1 MKRLWKLPL
10 HRTWGVWL
18 CLAGAWVLSACRS
31 TQPAERA
38 PMVHAD
44 VHDLCTL
51 ARRAWERGQ
60 ASVAAGLYERALQ
73 RARGLDDAGGILVAA
88 TGLAVCRLEIG
99 DSHGAR
105 RAAAEARW
113 SAQRLG
119 SDESNARLL
128 EARALAQEGR
138 HREAASVARE
148 VLTRHSRGPLAA
160 MAAVIVARD
169 ALLQND
175 EPTIRAMLDLA
186 RRAALADSPAALR
199 ASIAEIQAMNAAQK
213 SDWPAAAVAWEEA
226 ARQWSATGRAS
237 ADVVRCL
244 AEAARAHD
252 QAGERGAAAAAWYR
266 AAVAAPPDDSAE
278 AYARAARERLDAV
291 ESPALR
297 DAILALEMTGHSSH
311 PSPSGK
317 EP

>member
-1 MKRLWKLPL
+1 MKRLWQLPPC
-10 HRTWGVWL
+10 RAWGVWL
-18 CLAGAWVLSACRS
+18 CLAGAWALSACRS
-31 TQPAERA
+31 TLPAERA
-38 PMVHAD
+38 PVVHAD

-60 ASVAAGLYERALQ
+60 ASVAAGLYERALH

-99 DSHGAR
+99 DSQGAR
-105 RAAAEARW
+105 RAAVEARW
-113 SAQRLG
+113 AAQRLG
-119 SDESNARLL
+119 GDDSNPRLL

-138 HREAASVARE
+138 HRAAASIARE

-160 MAAVIVARD
+160 MAAVVVARD

-175 EPTIRAMLDLA
+175 EPTVRAMLDLA
-186 RRAALADSPAALR
+186 RRAVPADSPPALR
-199 ASIAEIQAMNAAQK
+199 ASIAEIQAMSAAQK
-213 SDWPAAAVAWEEA
+213 GDWPAAAVAWEEA

-237 ADVVRCL
+237 VDIVRCL
-244 AEAARAHD
+244 AEAARAYDH
-252 QAGERGAAAAAWYR
+252 AGERGAAAAAWYR
-266 AAVAAPPDDSAE
+266 AAIATHPGDAAE

-291 ESPALR
+291 EPSALR
-297 DAILALEMTGHSSH
+297 DAILALEVAGCGSDRSR
-311 PSPSGK
+311 SGK